1 MCEFASWY
9 EHESKAYFLTN
20 EDLQGK
26 VFKEYKKENENWKE
40 DICGHGAIL
49 YFYPELKDKTK
60 VQKEDIRFN
69 TPKDYPKEMVAAIRT
84 GKMTLVGI
92 GLNLLNKEGK
102 SEYNKIEQPALA
114 EYKKIEQAAYAEYK
128 KIEQAAYAEYNK
140 IEQATYAEYEKIWQP
155 AYAEYEKIKQAAYAK
170 CEKIKQAAYAE
181 YKKIE
186 QPALAEYKKI
196 EQAAFWEIFK
206 QKKYRKEGW

>member
-9 EHESKAYFLTN
+9 EYKDMAYFLTN

-26 VFKEYKKENENWKE
+26 VFEQYKKGNENWKE

-69 TPKDYPKEMVAAIRT
+69 TPKDYPKEMVAAIKE

-102 SEYNKIEQPALA
+102 SKYKKIEQPALA
-114 EYKKIEQAAYAEYK
+114 EYKKIWQPAYAEYEKIEQAAYAEYK
-128 KIEQAAYAEYNK
+128 KIKQPAL
-140 IEQATYAEYEKIWQP
+140 AEYEKIEQP
-155 AYAEYEKIKQAAYAK
+155 VW
-170 CEKIKQAAYAE
+170 AE